1 MVLIIQFQPTTFF
14 CFGVLSSHIML
25 ITSHLWQV
33 TAFYVFQSSVRP
45 WVQYTICWHINCRMN
60 WRCHCG
66 NIYNY
71 QSKYMRKDV
80 QRRTSSHS
88 LLIVFREEGRR
99 ESRET
104 GPTKDCVADK
114 KQGKL
119 LIFFFWRQDLFVGVF
134 ICNADIKPKVL
145 FIVVKQSLLLIF
157 STRPKLY
164 FKEIESKWVEG
175 NWEIKK
181 LKMKSKSCLY

>member
-1 MVLIIQFQPTTFF
+1 MVLIIQFQTTTFF

-33 TAFYVFQSSVRP
+33 TAFYVFKSWVRP

-80 QRRTSSHS
+80 QRKTSSHS
-88 LLIVFREEGRR
+88 LLIDFREGRR

-104 GPTKDCVADK
+104 RPTKDCVADK
-114 KQGKL
+114 NQGKL
-119 LIFFFWRQDLFVGVF
+119 LIFFFEDKICLWVDLSVMLML
-134 ICNADIKPKVL
+134 NP
-145 FIVVKQSLLLIF
+145 
-157 STRPKLY
+157 
-164 FKEIESKWVEG
+164 
-175 NWEIKK
+175 
-181 LKMKSKSCLY
+181 KSCL